1 MPERIQRSRAAG
13 WRMPP
18 GAVYVG
24 RPTRWGNPI
33 PLNGS
38 FTVWFAVSLGLRA
51 NAAGRREAALRGYR
65 QWLTGELA
73 PTEALREPPDLVLS
87 DGSEI
92 SIEQHCR
99 GLGATFAT
107 LYADEIAIPKPPP
120 PADLAELRGRDLV
133 CWCPLHLG
141 CHADILLELA
151 NR

>member
-1 MPERIQRSRAAG
+1 MPARIQRSRAPG

-18 GAVYVG
+18 GAIYVG

-33 PLNGS
+33 PLTGS
-38 FTVWFAVSLGLRA
+38 FTVWYAVSLGLRA
-51 NAAGRREAALRGYR
+51 DAPGRREAALRGYR
-65 QWLTGELA
+65 QWLTGGLA
-73 PTEALREPPDLVLS
+73 PTEPLREPADLVLA
-87 DGSEI
+87 DGSQI

-107 LYADEIAIPKPPP
+107 LYSDEITIPKPPP
-120 PADLAELRGRDLV
+120 LADLVELRGRDLV

-151 NR
+151 NP